1 MAQPEKEVEERVH
14 NSEKKIDPI
23 VFWISAV
30 ISGVLIIWGV
40 VDNAGFGDV
49 VNAVFDFLVG
59 NFGWSYLLFVS
70 VVLVA
75 TVVVG
80 FTRLGDIKLGK
91 PDDEPE
97 FSTRSWI
104 AMLFSAGM
112 GIGLVFWGVAEP
124 VMHYASP
131 PFGDGETARS
141 AMIAARYSFFHW
153 GLHPWALYSFFG
165 MVLAYFGFRRGLPQ
179 LPSST
184 LYPLVGK
191 EGVKG
196 FWGKAF
202 DILAVFATLF
212 GIATSL
218 GLGAQQINSGL
229 HTLFGIPNNTM
240 MALAIIIVV
249 TIAFVIS
256 AVTGLDKGIKILSN
270 INITLGSL
278 LIVLMFIGG
287 PTVFILD
294 YLTQGIGGL
303 FQNFFDM
310 SFFTS
315 PVEQSP
321 WPGWWTIFYWAWWI
335 AWTPFCG
342 GFIGRISKG
351 RTIKEYVLGTLF
363 LPSVI
368 GFVWI
373 ATMGGSAIW
382 MEQFGAGGIV
392 GPVQNDVASA
402 FFVSLGK
409 FPLGTFMCMIATVL
423 ISTFFITSAD
433 SGTFV
438 MGMLTSHGT
447 LEPKTGVKVTWGV
460 LEGFIAAV
468 LLLAG
473 GLSALQTASIAGA
486 FPFMIFMVFTV
497 FAFFKALKK
506 DRDMLAQG
514 EFIGELDW

>member
-1 MAQPEKEVEERVH
+1 MPEPQSDLQ
-14 NSEKKIDPI
+14 NEKTGTNIDSV
-23 VFWISAV
+23 VFWPSAIISA
-30 ISGVLIIWGV
+30 VLIIWGITA
-40 VDNAGFGDV
+40 NEHFSKA
-49 VNAVFDFLVG
+49 VNAAFDFLVG
-59 NFGWSYLLFVS
+59 KFGWLYLLFVS
-70 VVLVA
+70 GVLVA
-75 TVVVG
+75 TLVAG
-80 FTRLGDIKLGK
+80 LSKLGDIKLGK
-91 PDDEPE
+91 PDEEPE
-97 FSTRSWI
+97 FTTRSWI

-131 PFGDGETARS
+131 PVGDGQTAES
-141 AMIAARYSFFHW
+141 ALVAARYAFFHW
-153 GLHPWALYSFFG
+153 GLHPWALYAFFG
-165 MVLAYFGFRRGLPQ
+165 MMIAYFGFRRGMPQ

-184 LYPLVGK
+184 LYPLIGK

-240 MALAIIIVV
+240 MALMIIIVV

-270 INITLGSL
+270 INITIGSIL
-278 LIVLMFIGG
+278 LIMMVIGG
-287 PTVFILD
+287 PTVFIFD
-294 YLTQGIGGL
+294 FLTQGLGGY
-303 FQNFFDM
+303 FQNIFDM

-335 AWTPFCG
+335 AWTPFVG
-342 GFIGRISKG
+342 GFIARISKG
-351 RTIKEYVLGTLF
+351 RTLREFVMGVLF
-363 LPSVI
+363 LPTVVGCIWISV
-368 GFVWI
+368 
-373 ATMGGSAIW
+373 MGGSGIW
-382 MEQFGAGGIV
+382 LDQFGAGGIV
-392 GPVQNDVASA
+392 EPVQSDIASA
-402 FFVSLGK
+402 FFVMLGN
-409 FPLGTFMCMIATVL
+409 FPLGGIMSFLATVL

-438 MGMLTSHGT
+438 MGMLTSRGT
-447 LEPKTGVKVTWGV
+447 LEPSTRVKVTWGIA
-460 LEGFIAAV
+460 EGFVAAI
-468 LLLAG
+468 LLVAG

-486 FPFMIFMVFTV
+486 FPFMLFMVFSV
-497 FAFFKALKK
+497 YAFFKALYK
-506 DRDMLAQG
+506 DYELMEQG
-514 EFIGELDW
+514 KFIGTIDL